1 MTNKNDKSPE
11 GKSTIND
18 KSYFLM
24 LHYFWLIAVIAMFR
38 CNFLC
43 AAQLTEAQARVGD
56 GAGPLF
62 LFVDGH

>member
-1 MTNKNDKSPE
+1 
-11 GKSTIND
+11 
-18 KSYFLM
+18 M
-24 LHYFWLIAVIAMFR
+24 LLYFWLIAVIAMFR